1 MYKFMDVLGEKC
13 IPFGEII
20 GGKEDPEMFDSSKS
34 QPSVEDCGPYQSK
47 MHQKKI
53 SREPAKICCQQKIIH

>member
-1 MYKFMDVLGEKC
+1 MYEFRDLLGEKC

-34 QPSVEDCGPYQSK
+34 QPSVEDYVDLSNPKCI
-47 MHQKKI
+47 KKKFLE
-53 SREPAKICCQQKIIH
+53 SLPKFAANKR